1 MKTRDILLAAAFT
14 ILTWVVGSTP
24 VQAQQTGPTDEAKI
38 ADAMSAGPAS
48 VAEDATVMDWPA
60 TEGGEMTVLREGSS
74 GWVCYPSNPAVLEAG
89 YRDPM
94 CLDEVWQGWLEAL
107 MTGSEPTVE
116 RTGVGYMFQ
125 GDGGTSNVSPADTG
139 PTADNDWHVAG
150 PHLMVL
156 TSDPSEL
163 EGVPTDPHNGGP
175 YVMWA
180 GTPYAHIM
188 VPTGPY
194 PEK

>member
-1 MKTRDILLAAAFT
+1 MKATDIILATTFT
-14 ILTWVVGSTP
+14 ALALGATFTL
-24 VQAQQTGPTDEAKI
+24 AQQAAPTDEEKI

-48 VAEDATVMDWPA
+48 VAEDATIMDWPSA
-60 TEGGEMTVLREGSS
+60 EGGEMTVLREGSN

-89 YRDPM
+89 YKDPM

-107 MTGSEPTVE
+107 MTGSEPTVA
-116 RTGVGYMFQ
+116 RTGVAYMFQ
-125 GDGGTSNVSPADTG
+125 GDGGTSNINPADTG

-180 GTPYAHIM
+180 GTPYQHIM

-194 PEK
+194 PE

>member
-1 MKTRDILLAAAFT
+1 MKPSNLILATAFT
-14 ILTWVVGSTP
+14 ALTLTATFAL
-24 VQAQQTGPTDEAKI
+24 AQQAALTDEQKI

-48 VAEDATVMDWPA
+48 VAEEATIMDWPSS
-60 TEGGEMTVLREGSS
+60 EGGEMTVLREGTN
-74 GWVCYPSNPAVLEAG
+74 GWACYPSAPAVLEAG
-89 YRDPM
+89 FKDPM

-107 MTGSEPTVE
+107 MTQSEPTVE

-125 GDGGTSNVSPADTG
+125 GDGGTSNTNPADTG

-150 PHLMVL
+150 PHLMLL

-163 EGVPTDPHNGGP
+163 EGVPTDHHNGGP
-175 YVMWA
+175 YVMWT
-180 GTPYAHIM
+180 GTPYQHIM

-194 PEK
+194 PE

>member
-1 MKTRDILLAAAFT
+1 MKTPDIILAAAFT
-14 ILTWVVGSTP
+14 TLAWSVAFTP
-24 VQAQQTGPTDEAKI
+24 VQAQEARPGDEAKI

-48 VAEDATVMDWPA
+48 VAEDATIMDWPA

-89 YRDPM
+89 YKNPM

-107 MTGSEPTVE
+107 MTGGEPTAA
-116 RTGVGYMFQ
+116 RTGVSYMFQ
-125 GDGGTSNVSPADTG
+125 GDGGTSNLSPADTG

-150 PHLMVL
+150 PHLMIL
-156 TSDPSEL
+156 TADPSEL
-163 EGVPTDPHNGGP
+163 EGVSADHQNGGP

-180 GTPYAHIM
+180 GTPYQHIM

-194 PEK
+194 PDE

>member
-1 MKTRDILLAAAFT
+1 MKAPDIALAAAFT
-14 ILTWVVGSTP
+14 ALAWSAGFTP
-24 VQAQQTGPTDEAKI
+24 VQAQETGAADDAKI

-48 VAEDATVMDWPA
+48 VAEDATIIDWPA
-60 TEGGEMTVLREGSS
+60 TAGGELTVLREGSN
-74 GWVCYPSNPAVLEAG
+74 GWVCYPSNPEVLAAG

-107 MTGSEPTVE
+107 MTGSNPSVA
-116 RTGVGYMFQ
+116 RTGIGYMIQ
-125 GDGGTSNVSPADTG
+125 GDGGTSNLSPAGTG

-156 TSDPSEL
+156 TSDSSEL
-163 EGVPTDPHNGGP
+163 EGAPTDPHNGGP

-194 PEK
+194 PGE